1 MVSGIKHLCNILGG
15 NMKYINIEQTE
26 KGKIKA
32 KANINGKEY
41 EAEFSDMVMATVWA
55 EELAEREE

>member
-1 MVSGIKHLCNILGG
+1 
-15 NMKYINIEQTE
+15 MKYINIEQTE